1 MYETGELLL
10 YACHG
15 VCRFLGTE
23 ERVNHQKRVSYCIL
37 EPLEQAGMKFYV
49 PMANAT
55 AMGKIRRLLSREELD
70 SLLHDGRLCGD
81 SWIADENQRKQ
92 AYRSMI
98 SSGDRTALIS
108 MVHALY
114 QHKESQR
121 QLGRRLHTCDDQ
133 FLHDAQKM
141 LDTEF
146 SVVLDIPQEQ
156 VGSYVRSAMGI

>member
-1 MYETGELLL
+1 MYKIGELLL

-23 ERVNHQKRVSYCIL
+23 ERVIHQKRVSYCIL
-37 EPLEQAGMKFYV
+37 EPLEQTGTKFYV
-49 PMANAT
+49 PMANAA
-55 AMGKIRRLLSREELD
+55 AMGKIRRLLSREELEK
-70 SLLHDGRLCGD
+70 LLQDERLCRS

-92 AYRSMI
+92 AYKSMI
-98 SSGDRTALIS
+98 SSGDRPALIS

-121 QLGRRLHTCDDQ
+121 QLGRRLHACDDQ

-146 SVVLDIPQEQ
+146 SVVLNIPQEQ
-156 VGSYVRSAMGI
+156 VGSYVRSALGI

>member
-1 MYETGELLL
+1 MYKTGELLL

-23 ERVNHQKRVSYCIL
+23 ERVIHQKRVPYCIL
-37 EPLEQAGMKFYV
+37 EPLEQAGMKCYV

-55 AMGKIRRLLSREELD
+55 AMGKIRRLLSREELEQ
-70 SLLHDGRLCGD
+70 LLHDKRLRGD

-114 QHKESQR
+114 LHKENQR

-133 FLHDAQKM
+133 FLHDAQKI

-146 SVVLDIPQEQ
+146 SVVLNIPQEQ
-156 VGSYVRSAMGI
+156 VGSYVRSAMGV

>member
-1 MYETGELLL
+1 MYKTGELLL

-23 ERVNHQKRVSYCIL
+23 EQVIHQKQVSYCVL
-37 EPLEQAGMKFYV
+37 EPLEQTGTKFYV
-49 PMANAT
+49 PMANAA
-55 AMGKIRRLLSREELD
+55 AMGKIRRLLSREELEQ
-70 SLLHDGRLCGD
+70 LLHNEQLCGE

-92 AYRSMI
+92 TYKSVI
-98 SSGDRTALIS
+98 SSGDRSALIS

-114 QHKESQR
+114 RHRESQR
-121 QLGRRLHTCDDQ
+121 LLGRRLHSCDDQ

-146 SVVLDIPQEQ
+146 SVVLNIPQEQ
-156 VGSYVRSAMGI
+156 VGSYVRSALGM